1 MRKLK
6 QLYLLIWKNFTL
18 QKRRPIGTL
27 VQICLPLFMS
37 LVFVALRIFLV
48 KAERHNAITWPP
60 YGIIKPPQTMSNK
73 SMIIGYSTP
82 AGTNLSKSFLENLT
96 RFINERHYPGHRITF
111 QHFGSQD
118 EMVNYI
124 TETDNSSFIGGVYFT
139 SVPQQSDDH
148 FKYAI
153 RLSYPK
159 TLDDNKIGT
168 TAGREWVTRFVFPK
182 FQLPQPRNKGDS
194 YGANPSYYST
204 GFLLIQHAIDRAIVN
219 QFGEDN
225 ITVSMQKFPFP
236 NYIKDGFI
244 IVIQQ
249 SLPNI
254 LVISFIYSALC
265 IIRNVV
271 HEKEKR
277 LKVPFNSFFSIG
289 QGFSN
294 FFIGPPS
301 MLLGSHTHTSPS
313 LNGCSMSA
321 GPTPPPPPPPPSI
334 DCAQYMF

>member
-1 MRKLK
+1 M
-6 QLYLLIWKNFTL
+6 
-18 QKRRPIGTL
+18 
-27 VQICLPLFMS
+27 
-37 LVFVALRIFLV
+37 
-48 KAERHNAITWPP
+48 
-60 YGIIKPPQTMSNK
+60 
-73 SMIIGYSTP
+73 
-82 AGTNLSKSFLENLT
+82 
-96 RFINERHYPGHRITF
+96 
-111 QHFGSQD
+111 
-118 EMVNYI
+118 
-124 TETDNSSFIGGVYFT
+124 
-139 SVPQQSDDH
+139 
-148 FKYAI
+148 
-153 RLSYPK
+153 
-159 TLDDNKIGT
+159 
-168 TAGREWVTRFVFPK
+168 
-182 FQLPQPRNKGDS
+182 
-194 YGANPSYYST
+194 
-204 GFLLIQHAIDRAIVN
+204 N

-301 MLLGSHTHTSPS
+301 MLLGSHTHTSP
-313 LNGCSMSA
+313 LPNE
-321 GPTPPPPPPPPSI
+321 GPIFSGKTPPPPPPSTVHNTCFNNYKGDYKSI
-334 DCAQYMF
+334 RKAEYISIK